1 MEPARV
7 SSPQVDLTRCGLD
20 KTPTLLVLQC
30 PERPTPPRRRRYTH
44 GTRAPLSRAAGKL
57 DRGQK
62 LVTTSLPSRGKGVCL
77 LLPDRPSVVLPSA
90 TTPSWGGPSTR
101 GPHGVSFQQRKNTGG
116 SNPHAVTRCPKHLAP
131 PMRRL
136 LGLPLPPIKRWGV
149 GCRVEEK
156 AADPWAP
163 RELSLIH
170 I

>member
-1 MEPARV
+1 MDAHPPQGGGTAQAEV
-7 SSPQVDLTRCGLD
+7 GNLFLSSTREKEG
-20 KTPTLLVLQC
+20 
-30 PERPTPPRRRRYTH
+30 
-44 GTRAPLSRAAGKL
+44 
-57 DRGQK
+57 
-62 LVTTSLPSRGKGVCL
+62 
-77 LLPDRPSVVLPSA
+77 DRPKVVLPSA

-136 LGLPLPPIKRWGV
+136 LGLPLPPMEKSGV

-163 RELSLIH
+163 REGARTSHVRCRLSWAQSTRLGGGRTPGLPVS
-170 I
+170 